1 MEGFDLDIDNYDLED
16 ILNLFH
22 LDYKFDRESMKKA
35 KVMAL
40 KTHPDKSNLKKEFF
54 LFFMKAYK
62 MLEAIYEYRYKKE
75 QCAKN
80 KDYIA
85 EVNESDK
92 VLLKKLNGKSA
103 IEFNKW
109 FNEMFEK
116 VKVKDADVD
125 TGYGSW
131 FKSNDDV
138 DGGNIKSVAAMEKEF
153 EKRKQKSRALIIH
166 NGINDM
172 ESNNGYDLTR
182 NKPQTYSAN
191 LFSKLPY
198 QDLKKAHTETV
209 VPVTME
215 DYLVKP
221 RFENVES
228 YVRYREDN
236 RPDMV
241 SLNQSRQMLKERNM
255 RNDKIN
261 TERAFRLIKRD
272 EEIAQS
278 NKKWWAHL
286 KQLKDE

>member
-1 MEGFDLDIDNYDLED
+1 MDDFDLDIDNYGLED

-22 LDYKFDRESMKKA
+22 IDYTFNKESMKKA
-35 KVMAL
+35 KTMAL
-40 KTHPDKSNLKKEFF
+40 KTHPDKSKLDKEFF

-80 KDYIA
+80 QKYTT
-85 EVNESDK
+85 EVNNENK
-92 VLLKKLNGKSA
+92 LLLKKLDGKSA
-103 IEFNKW
+103 KEFNKW
-109 FNEMFEK
+109 FNKMFEN
-116 VKVKDADVD
+116 VRVKDQDVD

-131 FKSNDDV
+131 FKSNEDV
-138 DGGNIKSVAAMEKEF
+138 DEGEIKSVSAMGDEF
-153 EKRKQKSRALIIH
+153 EKRKKKSRALIVHEEIRDVG
-166 NGINDM
+166 NKG
-172 ESNNGYDLTR
+172 GYDLTR
-182 NKPQTYSAN
+182 NKPTQYSSDI
-191 LFSKLPY
+191 FSNLPY

-215 DYLVKP
+215 DYLAKP

-228 YVRYREDN
+228 YVRYREQN

-241 SLNQSRQMLKERNM
+241 SLDQSKQMLKERNIK
-255 RNDKIN
+255 NNKIN

-286 KQLKDE
+286 KQLKN